1 MRHFFILTFLFLAT
15 ISFSQCTLL
24 KFDYSSIDTLVIGQT
39 DYCAGGDYESNKPNY
54 APSDRLLRE
63 RLYKT
68 YSTDSVVP
76 DKFRQIVKNYIVNR
90 SGQLFYNSL
99 TLDRVKVT
107 SIDSIKKVNP
117 KSWLLKDGKAKYH
130 FEYSFYPEKNIS
142 YVFGISL
149 DSDGKIIS
157 QDAIPKNKDNLD
169 LTKTIKLCDLI
180 AKIKKQYPT
189 ESSLRFA
196 DIELLYDK
204 KKNKFYYMVTFSNL
218 YDKEKNFGWGCENPY
233 DNYTFTTDIYSFDN
247 ISMSH
252 KIHKVCVD

>member
-1 MRHFFILTFLFLAT
+1 MRHFFIFTFLFLTT
-15 ISFSQCTLL
+15 ISFSQCILL
-24 KFDYSSIDTLVIGQT
+24 KFDYSSIDTLAIGQT
-39 DYCAGGDYESNKPNY
+39 DYCIGGDYESNKPNY

-130 FEYSFYPEKNIS
+130 FEYSFYPEKNTS

-157 QDAIPKNKDNLD
+157 RHAIPQNTDNLD
-169 LTKTIKLCDLI
+169 LTKTIKLCALI
-180 AKIKKQYPT
+180 AKIKIQFPT
-189 ESSLRFA
+189 ESSLPLA
-196 DIELLYDK
+196 DIKLHYDK
-204 KKNKFYYMVTFSNL
+204 KKNKFYYAITFSNL
-218 YDKEKNFGWGCENPY
+218 IYQKKNFDFGCENPY
-233 DNYTFTTDIYSFDN
+233 DNYIFTTNIYSLDN
-247 ISMSH
+247 ISVSH